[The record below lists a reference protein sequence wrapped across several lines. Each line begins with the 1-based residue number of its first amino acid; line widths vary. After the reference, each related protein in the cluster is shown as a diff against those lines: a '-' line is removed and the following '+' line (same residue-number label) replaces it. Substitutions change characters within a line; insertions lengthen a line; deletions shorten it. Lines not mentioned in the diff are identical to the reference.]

1 MDLRPLG
8 RTTLKVTPLALGTMN
23 FGADWHGVGA
33 ADEKTAAALLDLA
46 LDAGINI
53 IDTADIYGCGASETM
68 LGKLLKGRRQKVLI
82 ASKVLGQMKPSDPST
97 GGLSRKHILKAAE
110 DSLKR
115 LKTDRLD
122 LYMPHGCDPQV
133 PLEESLEAFAKPA
146 QGRKIRVL
154 GVSNFGGPIWPSA
167 RAPRPKI
174 IFLGSN
180 SIRFSTVLPLVSSRT
195 TLSPNA
201 ANNPFPS
208 WPGALWAAA
217 CSPVSTHRRVPVPK
231 GGVKSPAKLFPAC
244 RKPG

>member
-133 PLEESLEAFAKPA
+133 PLEESLEAFAKPLKDGKSA
-146 QGRKIRVL
+146 SWASPTSAAPFGRVRERRGRK
-154 GVSNFGGPIWPSA
+154 
-167 RAPRPKI
+167 
-174 IFLGSN
+174 
-180 SIRFSTVLPLVSSRT
+180 
-195 TLSPNA
+195 
-201 ANNPFPS
+201 
-208 WPGALWAAA
+208 
-217 CSPVSTHRRVPVPK
+217 
-231 GGVKSPAKLFPAC
+231 
-244 RKPG
+244 